1 MLRGFF
7 NSRLLALMRKEF
19 NQIRR
24 DTRIVISLIVPP
36 ALLLL
41 LFGFVLNSKI
51 ENVRL
56 GVIDQS
62 GTSES
67 RELIADLSV
76 SRSFRLTRAFL
87 SPSELSDALT
97 DGRVQAGLIIP
108 AEFSRDLGNGRQ
120 ANVQFVLNAMDAST
134 ATVAKTYSQGVVSAY
149 AKSLR
154 GPGVHVRLNEDATD
168 AVARPAAVELH
179 PSFLYNRAWFA
190 AC

>member
-24 DTRIVISLIVPP
+24 DARIVMSLIVPP

-41 LFGFVLNSKI
+41 VFGSVLNSKI

-87 SPSELSDALT
+87 SPRDLSDAVM
-97 DGRVQAGLIIP
+97 DGRVQAGLSISAEVGRELREGRHARLEFRPESLGRESP
-108 AEFSRDLGNGRQ
+108 AGG
-120 ANVQFVLNAMDAST
+120 
-134 ATVAKTYSQGVVSAY
+134 K
-149 AKSLR
+149 
-154 GPGVHVRLNEDATD
+154 
-168 AVARPAAVELH
+168 
-179 PSFLYNRAWFA
+179 
-190 AC
+190 

>member
-7 NSRLLALMRKEF
+7 NSRLLALSRKEF

-24 DTRIVISLIVPP
+24 DTRIVMSLIVPP

-41 LFGFVLNSKI
+41 VFGLVLNSKI

-87 SPSELSDALT
+87 SPGELSDAVL
-97 DGRVQAGLIIP
+97 DGRVQAGLLIP
-108 AEFSRDLGNGRQ
+108 AGVRPDLAQGAHARLP
-120 ANVQFVLNAMDAST
+120 VLPDLVDAAT
-134 ATVAKTYSQGVVSAY
+134 A
-149 AKSLR
+149 
-154 GPGVHVRLNEDATD
+154 
-168 AVARPAAVELH
+168 
-179 PSFLYNRAWFA
+179 
-190 AC
+190 

>member
-1 MLRGFF
+1 MLKGFF
-7 NSRLLALMRKEF
+7 TPRLLALMRKEF

-56 GVIDQS
+56 GLTDKS
-62 GTSES
+62 GRSES

-76 SRSFRLTRAFL
+76 SRSSRLTRAFL
-87 SPSELSDALT
+87 SPSELSAALT

-108 AEFSRDLGNGRQ
+108 AEFSRDLEKGRQ
-120 ANVQFVLNAMDAST
+120 ATVQFVLNAMDANT
-134 ATVAKTYSQGVVSAY
+134 ATVAKTYAEGVVSAY
-149 AKSLR
+149 GNGVR
-154 GPGVHVRLNEDATD
+154 RPGIHVRFDEAAAG
-168 AVARPAAVELH
+168 AVARPGGVELQ
-179 PSFLYNRAWFA
+179 PSRLYK
-190 AC
+190 